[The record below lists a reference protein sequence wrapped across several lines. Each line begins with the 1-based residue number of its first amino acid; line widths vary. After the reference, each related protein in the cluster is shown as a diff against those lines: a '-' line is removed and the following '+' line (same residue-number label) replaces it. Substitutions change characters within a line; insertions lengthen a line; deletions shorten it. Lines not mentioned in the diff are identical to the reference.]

1 LWSQYHGTW
10 KQSDMVTLDETVE
23 ERKVNAPDRNR
34 RLRDRSRGIANSHP
48 AVVGPTAA
56 MDHLEWVSGD
66 AISPPASSP
75 GSDRP
80 QGDPPWD
87 GQLALG
93 KSLSLGCQS
102 PADSRV
108 EETSCAPVRS
118 RTRFALAV
126 QFRSSQ

>member
-1 LWSQYHGTW
+1 LWPQYYGTW

-34 RLRDRSRGIANSHP
+34 RFPLLRDCEILTGRRGLADVMN
-48 AVVGPTAA
+48 
-56 MDHLEWVSGD
+56 HLDSGFQRWNLATD
-66 AISPPASSP
+66 FVCPVRRA
-75 GSDRP
+75 RH
-80 QGDPPWD
+80 GDPHWD

-93 KSLSLGCQS
+93 NGLSLFCQS
-102 PADSRV
+102 ALDSLV

-118 RTRFALAV
+118 RTCFALAV